1 MALITCK
8 ECGKQVSDQAASC
21 PHCGAPI
28 KAATPASAQQQ
39 QMNYQQQVAAQQKSQ
54 QKSMMKTMLFST
66 LISTA
71 LSFVTRLFYRSRW

>member
-21 PHCGAPI
+21 PHCGAPV
-28 KAATPASAQQQ
+28 KATAPSPAQQQ
-39 QMNYQQQVAAQQKSQ
+39 TNYQQQVAAQQKSQ

-66 LISTA
+66 LISA
-71 LSFVTRLFYRSRW
+71 AVSFVSRLFYRSRW